1 MKTGKKWKMMA
12 LLLVLIIIIKMYV
25 ANSQRVETGYSTHIF
40 ALVSGFFRGITGIF
54 PFSIGDIL
62 YGILVG
68 WLLFQLIKM
77 MRFLF
82 AKPNRAQ
89 LVQYTKNGFYRLL
102 AWGAGLYIVFNLFW
116 GINYNRKGIA
126 WQIGLETVTYSTEE
140 LKLLNQMLLQKVNSS
155 KAEWIQSG
163 LSYPSDKV
171 LFQQASAAYDS
182 LQKTYSFLAYKPV
195 SLKTSLW
202 GWFGNYASFTGYY
215 NPFTGEAQVNTTV
228 PKFLLPFTSC
238 HEIAH
243 QLGYAKERE
252 ANFVGYL
259 AAKASHQPLFEYS
272 VYLDLFLY
280 ANKNLYLTDSTAAK
294 IVQKQLAVPVLK
306 DLQEWRK
313 FNQDHRGF
321 FEPMITWVY
330 GKFLENNQQPQGIL
344 SYDEVTGFMIAYYR
358 KFGEL

>member
-1 MKTGKKWKMMA
+1 MGKKWKTIT
-12 LLLVLIIIIKMYV
+12 LLLVPIIIIKMYV
-25 ANSQRVETGYSTHIF
+25 ANSQRVETAYSTSIF
-40 ALVSGFFRGITGIF
+40 ATVSSFFRRVTAIF

-62 YGILVG
+62 YGLLIG

-82 AKPNRAQ
+82 AKPNQAQ
-89 LVQYTKNGFYRLL
+89 VLQYTKNSLYRLITR
-102 AWGAGLYIVFNLFW
+102 GAALYIVFNLCW

-126 WQIGLETVTYSTEE
+126 WQMGLDKATYSTNE

-163 LSYPSDKV
+163 LSYPSEKV

-182 LQKTYSFLAYKPV
+182 LQRTYSFLAYKPV

-202 GWFGNYASFTGYY
+202 GWFGNYANFTGYY
-215 NPFTGEAQVNTTV
+215 NPFTGEAQVNTTI

-243 QLGYAKERE
+243 QLGYAKESE
-252 ANFVGYL
+252 ANFVGFL
-259 AAKASHQPLFEYS
+259 AAKASQQPLFTYS

-280 ANKNLYLTDSTAAK
+280 ANKNLFLKDSIVAK
-294 IVQKQLAVPVLK
+294 SFQKQLVVPVLN
-306 DLQEWRK
+306 DLQEWRT
-313 FNQDHRGF
+313 FNQQHQVF
-321 FEPMITWVY
+321 FEPIITWMY
-330 GKFLENNQQPQGIL
+330 GKFLENNQQPRGIL